1 MSNDLTDRS
10 EALLNLSVFKSRTE
24 VRKRTDDW
32 MKAYNEERPHD
43 ALNNRTP
50 WKY

>member
-10 EALLNLSVFKSRTE
+10 EAIVNLYVFKNLTE

-32 MKAYNEERPHD
+32 MKKYNEERPHD

-50 WKY
+50 